1 MHYEQWM
8 NELSKNPLPPMKKE
22 KATVFDEIDKVM
34 YGDLDEEE
42 FFSIKDRES
51 LNNTKYKKSS
61 G

>member
-1 MHYEQWM
+1 M

-22 KATVFDEIDKVM
+22 KTTVFDEIDKVM

-42 FFSIKDRES
+42 FFSIKARES